1 MATTLTTPTTGLYEE
16 LGQVADKP
24 ILLSGLYVET
34 GWVSYKPIL
43 LSGLYEKQGWVADKK
58 AEMRLRSGKLLKMQG
73 LIDIP

>member
-1 MATTLTTPTTGLYEE
+1 MNKQGGLQINQYCY
-16 LGQVADKP
+16 Q
-24 ILLSGLYVET
+24 GLMKRQD
-34 GWVSYKPIL
+34 GFNINHAIL